1 MGSKNNDLKKYSILQ
16 LLVTVVILAVATVLQ
31 FCPTRK
37 TEFLE
42 GDLSI
47 SHTCG
52 NSVRYYWMRDC

>member
-16 LLVTVVILAVATVLQ
+16 LLITVVILAVATVLQ

-52 NSVRYYWMRDC
+52 NSVW

>member
-1 MGSKNNDLKKYSILQ
+1 MGLKNNDLKRYSILQ
-16 LLVTVVILAVATVLQ
+16 LLITVVILAVATVLQ

-52 NSVRYYWMRDC
+52 NSVR